1 MDIKERKKALETLMQ
16 KKVIEMQSLETQ
28 KNNVVTEIVK
38 IQGKIDLL
46 NELETE
52 EKKTKPAS

>member
-1 MDIKERKKALETLMQ
+1 MDIKERKKALENILQQ
-16 KKVIEMQSLETQ
+16 KMTEMQALETQ
-28 KNNVVTEIVK
+28 RNNIVTEIVK

-52 EKKTKPAS
+52 EKKTSPKI

>member
-1 MDIKERKKALETLMQ
+1 MDIKERKKALENLMQ
-16 KKVIEMQSLETQ
+16 RKVVEMQTLETQ

-52 EKKTKPAS
+52 EKKTKPAA